1 MKMIALAGQYETHAR
16 ATRMESAAA
25 VTLAHVYVITR
36 KDNPE
41 FRFKN
46 ADLRK
51 YLDLYMRG
59 SGGVDAV
66 ERVKLMKLLWD
77 AVGTEFGGRHELY
90 EINYSGSHE
99 EIRRYALFGALASG
113 QYDRWKQFAESCMA
127 EYDVD
132 GWKAKDLINVGGLE
146 VPR

>member
-1 MKMIALAGQYETHAR
+1 MTYRVMMTYAYPRIKEIIEQVVASAMIYQPSSHLDWKSDEIR
-16 ATRMESAAA
+16 
-25 VTLAHVYVITR
+25 
-36 KDNPE
+36 P
-41 FRFKN
+41 
-46 ADLRK
+46 
-51 YLDLYMRG
+51 YLDKYVRG
-59 SGGVDAV
+59 SGGIEAVD
-66 ERVKLMKLLWD
+66 RIKLMKLLWD
-77 AVGTEFGGRHELY
+77 AVGSEFGGRHELY
-90 EINYSGSHE
+90 ERNYSGSHE